1 MWFGRMQR
9 WVRKEISKEERRK
22 KRCWYGWRCRRKS
35 CPFEHVPPPP
45 KVWTPPEGGLE
56 PQRREAKNPHPQ
68 GVRTTEIVGEEEEK
82 KKELE
87 GKTGEVESIIEEQ
100 GKVRLRMDCGR
111 RVLVSLDRVR
121 VQEVEH
127 MGGAEDSRAAQ
138 QQKHGEETKG
148 RGVAGDNEPHGRKEE
163 RSEEGEMGGQ
173 EETFELWNGVRLVGM
188 RQPELE
194 GHKGVLEE
202 IYKDKVQVLLVGGMR
217 RVKVDKK
224 KVVPEVVEP
233 VEVLPPGFEGWSFL
247 EQIGVGSAPTMDEV
261 KAAYKKWVLRL
272 HPDKNM
278 NNIAKATH
286 LFKRLTSGYE
296 GWKSAPGVT
305 PPRPAEEPPNYQFNP
320 TYFRSNFCNS
330 SSSAGQTAPEEA
342 PPSAKNP
349 ETEGDG
355 EGFWSFLWGSKR
367 PGRSEHASGMRASH
381 GEGTPKGAPPPGSG
395 TQRTRRL
402 LFHEKFR
409 WHTHHVR
416 AIQADRILAEKRRRG
431 WFSDYPE
438 AGSNMYLLAPDQVY
452 KVRVLASTVWVPEVR
467 RWEPEVF
474 IIGEGINFT
483 VEDTTSEELWGVAGD
498 GGGCGLKGT
507 TVGGANAKR
516 QPQSWVRRDHGG
528 CKHQQKPDK

>member
-1 MWFGRMQR
+1 M
-9 WVRKEISKEERRK
+9 
-22 KRCWYGWRCRRKS
+22 
-35 CPFEHVPPPP
+35 
-45 KVWTPPEGGLE
+45 
-56 PQRREAKNPHPQ
+56 
-68 GVRTTEIVGEEEEK
+68 K
-82 KKELE
+82 KKMELE
-87 GKTGEVESIIEEQ
+87 GKTGEVESIIQEQ

-127 MGGAEDSRAAQ
+127 MGGAEDSKAAQ
-138 QQKHGEETKG
+138 QQQHGEETKG

-330 SSSAGQTAPEEA
+330 TSSAGQTAPEEA

-367 PGRSEHASGMRASH
+367 PGRSEHASGMGASH

-438 AGSNMYLLAPDQVY
+438 AGSNMYLLAPDQVN

-483 VEDTTSEELWGVAGD
+483 VEDTTRLMQNLHRANVIAEQ
-498 GGGCGLKGT
+498 
-507 TVGGANAKR
+507 VGIRLYKE
-516 QPQSWVRRDHGG
+516 
-528 CKHQQKPDK
+528 